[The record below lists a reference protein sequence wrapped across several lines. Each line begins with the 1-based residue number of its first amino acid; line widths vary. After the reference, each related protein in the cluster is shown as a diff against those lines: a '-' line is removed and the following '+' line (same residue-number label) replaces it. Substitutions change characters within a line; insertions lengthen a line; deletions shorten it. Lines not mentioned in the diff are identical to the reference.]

1 MMMILGQN
9 YDDDGFMNDFDDYDD
24 DYDDSVG
31 RADCREKGKTPFSA
45 EMIS

>member
-24 DYDDSVG
+24 DYDDGS
-31 RADCREKGKTPFSA
+31 DDDDHE
-45 EMIS
+45 